1 MLIIKHTSLFFFISF
16 CSHASNS
23 SLNDLDS
30 FKISVMSVVTMES
43 VLVPRDL
50 EVIVLVNV
58 FVAVVVAVTA
68 DVAASVVVIVVVG
81 IFPLLRGVAA
91 DVRAVLVIFKAE
103 FLLVPKIFRFGY
115 NINHHYCSIIRNS
128 KNPKLYMKQK
138 LNSKREKN
146 LKESFFICFV
156 L

>member
-81 IFPLLRGVAA
+81 RFPLLRGVAA

-103 FLLVPKIFRFGY
+103 FLLVPKIFRFGFVE
-115 NINHHYCSIIRNS
+115 ITGCCDITDDADRNELVKRLS
-128 KNPKLYMKQK
+128 KTLSGLP
-138 LNSKREKN
+138 
-146 LKESFFICFV
+146 FFIG
-156 L
+156 LL